1 MTIKVPKEL
10 SKNSKQFF
18 NSILKEYELE
28 SHHIKIL
35 TEACH
40 ALDRLQEAQKQIKK
54 HGSYYMD
61 RFKKP
66 KTSPFVEVEAKY
78 MVIFKNLIRELGL
91 DLEPP
96 KEPGR
101 PPRQY

>member
-1 MTIKVPKEL
+1 MEIKAPEQL
-10 SKNSKQFF
+10 SENSKEFF

-28 SHHIKIL
+28 AHHIEIL
-35 TEACH
+35 TQACH
-40 ALDRLQEAQKQIKK
+40 ALDRLQEAQTAIKEK
-54 HGSYYMD
+54 GSYYVD
-61 RFKKP
+61 RFNKP
-66 KTSPFVEVEAKY
+66 KVTPQIEVEAKY

-101 PPRQY
+101 PPGQY